1 MELGTEAGVGILLLK
16 PGAFRL
22 LLAGL
27 VLISHLSS
35 AGTGRIG
42 VVLFFLLS
50 GYWISDLWRR
60 QGKYGVGMFFVNRF
74 LRIWPLYI
82 IAVLIA
88 AYVLGR
94 NLHIWNW
101 TILGVAS
108 APDKK
113 PLGVEW
119 SLDIE
124 AQFYLL
130 LPLIMLYRPAWW
142 LIIPATVIGWLAVY
156 YAGLHNVF
164 MYLPAF
170 GAGMMLYRYRDRPLP
185 ISWPVAVGGFVALTA
200 VFALFHGGR
209 AMLSTKIPDVINEDI
224 FAMIWAIPLVAYIG
238 HSLRQKSGKFDRH
251 LGNLSFPLYLVH
263 EPIIQYLVPHSW
275 SGKIGIIA
283 ASIVVAVAF
292 YLLVDGPIEKF
303 RYSLLA
309 RLEARHDGRVQED
322 K

>member
-1 MELGTEAGVGILLLK
+1 MGMLLLK

-22 LLAGL
+22 FLAGL
-27 VLISHLSS
+27 VMISHLSS
-35 AGTGRIG
+35 ASTGRIG
-42 VVLFFLLS
+42 VILFFLLS

-60 QGKYGVGMFFVNRF
+60 QGKYGIGMFFVNRF

-88 AYVLGR
+88 SYALGR

-108 APDKK
+108 APDIK

-130 LPLIMLYRPAWW
+130 LPLVMIFRPAWW
-142 LIIPATVIGWLAVY
+142 LIIPATVIGWLIVY
-156 YAGLHNVF
+156 YSGFHNVF

-170 GAGMMLYRYRDRPLP
+170 GAGMMLYHCREAPLP
-185 ISWPVAVGGFVALTA
+185 VSWPIAVVGFVALTA
-200 VFALFHGGR
+200 MFALFHSGR
-209 AMLSTKIPDVINEDI
+209 AMLSNKIPDVMNEDI

-238 HSLRQKSGKFDRH
+238 ESLRLKSGKFDRH

-263 EPIIQYLVPHSW
+263 EPIIQIVAPHNW
-275 SGKIGIIA
+275 TEKVAIIA
-283 ASIVVAVAF
+283 GSFTVAVAF
-292 YLLVDGPIEKF
+292 YWFIDTRIEAF
-303 RYSLLA
+303 RYALLA
-309 RLEARHDGRVQED
+309 RLEARADHRTKSRDAILGE
-322 K
+322 